1 MSGERVRM
9 YPDDLVREFDRLF
22 AELSLPITS
31 HARRGSFNPNADVY
45 VTDRGRS
52 VVVRVELAG
61 VAREN
66 IKLVV
71 EGATLY
77 LAGARASDVRRA
89 ESVLRK
95 EIEYGY
101 FLKKVQLPSPVEVA
115 AARAEYHDGILTV
128 KLPVADGSRLMPV
141 DRTEIRMVV
150 RGRSS

>member
-1 MSGERVRM
+1 M
-9 YPDDLVREFDRLF
+9 YPDELFREFDRLF
-22 AELSLPITS
+22 ADLSLPMTS

-45 VTDRGRS
+45 VTDRGRNIT
-52 VVVRVELAG
+52 VRVELAG

-77 LAGARASDVRRA
+77 LAGLRESDVRRA
-89 ESVLRK
+89 EGVLQK

-101 FLKKVQLPSPVEVA
+101 FLKKVQLPSQVQVES
-115 AARAEYHDGILTV
+115 ARAEYHDGILTI
-128 KLPVADGSRLMPV
+128 KLPIAESTRLMPI

-150 RGRSS
+150 RGRA

>member
-1 MSGERVRM
+1 M
-9 YPDDLVREFDRLF
+9 YPDELFREFDRLF
-22 AELSLPITS
+22 AELSLPMTS

-45 VTDRGRS
+45 VTDRGRT
-52 VVVRVELAG
+52 VIVRVELAG

-77 LAGARASDVRRA
+77 LAGMRESDVRRA
-89 ESVLRK
+89 EGVLQK

-101 FLKKVQLPSPVEVA
+101 FLKKVQLPSAVEVA
-115 AARAEYHDGILTV
+115 SARAEYHDGILMV
-128 KLPVADGSRLMPV
+128 KLPVADGTRLMPV

-150 RGRSS
+150 RGHS

>member
-1 MSGERVRM
+1 M

-52 VVVRVELAG
+52 IVVRFELAG
-61 VAREN
+61 VSRDN
-66 IKLVV
+66 IKVVV

-77 LAGARASDVRRA
+77 LAGVRPSDVKRA
-89 ESVLRK
+89 ESILQK

-101 FLKKVQLPSPVEVA
+101 FLKKVQLPSPVKVDT
-115 AARAEYHDGILTV
+115 ARAEYHDGVLTV
-128 KLPVADGSRLMPV
+128 KLPVADSSRLLPV
-141 DRTEIRMVV
+141 DRTEIRMIV
-150 RGRSS
+150 RGRA

>member
-1 MSGERVRM
+1 M
-9 YPDDLVREFDRLF
+9 YPDELFREFDRLF
-22 AELSLPITS
+22 AELSLPVTS
-31 HARRGSFNPNADVY
+31 HARRGSFNPNADVF

-61 VAREN
+61 VARDN

-77 LAGARASDVRRA
+77 LAGKRDSDVRRA

-101 FLKKVQLPSPVEVA
+101 FLKKVQLPSPVVVEDA
-115 AARAEYHDGILTV
+115 KAEYHDGILTV
-128 KLPVADGSRLMPV
+128 KLPVADGSRLLPV
-141 DRTEIRMVV
+141 DRTEIRMIV
-150 RGRSS
+150 RGRS